1 MVYLKLIVAPM
12 IIFLWQVEK
21 SVSNWNQIDEFSS
34 FQTQTYC
41 WLIPVL
47 VRAPYNFIFFHHLPA
62 NPGQT
67 MRCWCLL
74 RSSPLGTSVPAW
86 LQLTILV
93 AAFNPLCP
101 WVTFFLM
108 ETWSTCMSL
117 EPSDLDALC
126 GLHQCWFLCW
136 KSQGATA
143 ANGPDNNRK
152 TITAPG
158 LPRHNP

>member
-1 MVYLKLIVAPM
+1 MAAMFIFMVLSFEKWRIQLPNPNLLLIDSCP
-12 IIFLWQVEK
+12 
-21 SVSNWNQIDEFSS
+21 S
-34 FQTQTYC
+34 F
-41 WLIPVL
+41 
-47 VRAPYNFIFFHHLPA
+47 NFTFFHHLPA

-67 MRCWCLL
+67 MRCWRLL

-86 LQLTILV
+86 LQPTILV
-93 AAFNPLCP
+93 AAFNPLRFFWWKHGQHACP

-158 LPRHNP
+158 LPMHNP